1 MIIGKFAK
9 YIELMQKVNPNKALG
24 QHFLKDSAVI
34 ERIVGLIDQAYA
46 HEALIEIGPGTGAL
60 TKSLLPKY
68 GNIIQCIEVDTR
80 CVEYL
85 ERHYSILKGKIF
97 QADFLSMNLNPILG
111 ENATIVGNFPYNI
124 SSQIVFTIIDHHAF
138 IPSMVGMFQKEVAL
152 RIAGTP
158 GGKDYGILS
167 IMTQLYYDAEVNFH
181 ISPDAFDPPPKVM
194 SSVITLKRRKDIP
207 SDFSHAL
214 FKKVVKAA
222 FNQRRKMLRNALSGL
237 VDPALL
243 QNDFFQQRAER
254 LNVEDY
260 IRITKAIETGNF

>member
-1 MIIGKFAK
+1 MIISNFVK

-24 QHFLKDSAVI
+24 QHFLTDYAVI
-34 ERIVGLIDQAYA
+34 ERIVSLIDTAYCDG
-46 HEALIEIGPGTGAL
+46 ALIEIGPGTGAL
-60 TKSLLPKY
+60 TKSLLPKF
-68 GNIIQCIEVDTR
+68 GDIIQCIEVDTR

-85 ERHYSILKGKIF
+85 EKNFKVLRGKII
-97 QADFLSMNLNPILG
+97 QADFLSMDLKPLLG

-124 SSQIVFTIIDHHAF
+124 STQIVFKIIDNYTS

-194 SSVITLKRRKDIP
+194 SSVITLKRRTDIP
-207 SDFSHAL
+207 FDFSHVL

-237 VDPALL
+237 VDPELL
-243 QNDFFQQRAER
+243 QNEFFQQRAER

-260 IRITKAIETGNF
+260 IRITKAIETGKF

>member
-1 MIIGKFAK
+1 
-9 YIELMQKVNPNKALG
+9 
-24 QHFLKDSAVI
+24 
-34 ERIVGLIDQAYA
+34 
-46 HEALIEIGPGTGAL
+46 
-60 TKSLLPKY
+60 
-68 GNIIQCIEVDTR
+68 
-80 CVEYL
+80 
-85 ERHYSILKGKIF
+85 
-97 QADFLSMNLNPILG
+97 
-111 ENATIVGNFPYNI
+111 
-124 SSQIVFTIIDHHAF
+124 
-138 IPSMVGMFQKEVAL
+138 
-152 RIAGTP
+152 
-158 GGKDYGILS
+158 
-167 IMTQLYYDAEVNFH
+167 
-181 ISPDAFDPPPKVM
+181 M